1 MPVVMFA
8 MIGFAIAGIGTGALS
23 MIALLMVHFFGDSS
37 ALTGAGIGTIF
48 KVSALVSVVGTGFGA
63 YMIKKH
69 YRN

>member
-1 MPVVMFA
+1 MPIVMIA

-37 ALTGAGIGTIF
+37 ALTGEGIGTIF
-48 KVSALVSVVGTGFGA
+48 KVSALVSVVCTGFGA

-69 YRN
+69 YRR